1 MIDLLIIGFACL
13 SVAAFAASKD
23 NYKTKKQN
31 TEIKNQNEAPT

>member
-13 SVAAFAASKD
+13 SVAAFAASKE

-31 TEIKNQNEAPT
+31 TEIKNQNETPT